1 MSEEFQ
7 SLRIDGAAIREILF
21 VPTQTLQ
28 ISMLVLPE
36 AGSENQVVTQCRLR
50 FDKIHAAKFSFDA
63 EPWSQLVSH
72 HELKASDFLSAYE
85 RSEIRLAKIWQ
96 ADAILHHVQIIL
108 ENGQVDVIAEQVSN
122 QIEQEIPYLGKFI
135 YPPAPT
141 S

>member
-85 RSEIRLAKIWQ
+85 SSESRLAKIWQ
-96 ADAILHHVQIIL
+96 ADAIL
-108 ENGQVDVIAEQVSN
+108 AEQVSN

-135 YPPAPT
+135 YPPVQT